1 MRSETA
7 EKYQFWPETSG
18 HFIQKKS

>member
-7 EKYQFWPETSG
+7 EKYQFWAETSG